1 MLQRL
6 SELDLFQKALDG
18 MPRGGRLLGCDRAR
32 HIGEID
38 RVAHPLRFKAAGSLG
53 RVLASRGE
61 YKDAVDWME
70 RAIEAP
76 PPSMDEGRSLLY
88 DLADALERL
97 GEHGR
102 ALAIL
107 LEVQAD
113 AGEYRDVADRI
124 ERLRGVLQGSSRA

>member
-1 MLQRL
+1 MHHLNDGRVI
-6 SELDLFQKALDG
+6 EALDD
-18 MPRGGRLLGCDRAR
+18 LQASAR
-32 HIGEID
+32 
-38 RVAHPLRFKAAGSLG
+38 RPALRFKAAGSLG

-113 AGEYRDVADRI
+113 AGEYCDVADRI
-124 ERLRGVLQGSSRA
+124 ERLRVVLQRSSGA